1 LISRFKVALTN
12 ATKVPGPSDPK
23 NIVATLRTQ
32 IPKLTIVSILDFNT
46 LLSPVLFAR
55 IYKIHLQFQL
65 LECAYFPENLENP
78 AISRIL
84 CTKFSMPRS

>member
-1 LISRFKVALTN
+1 MISRFKVALTN

-55 IYKIHLQFQL
+55 IIFVYDFN
-65 LECAYFPENLENP
+65 Y
-78 AISRIL
+78 
-84 CTKFSMPRS
+84 